1 MADEAI
7 INIRFDTLAKD
18 CEETKCRVSEAE
30 DAIAGLSDRT
40 RSLEYWR
47 NGNGASGAEERLQ
60 AVEDGLLYY
69 SRERIPQRLNC
80 VEADMAAV
88 QRIADHAIEHGV
100 RGAVN
105 DTLDKR
111 DKTAIAKIK
120 AWGPYFATGVVLI
133 LGILERIFK

>member
-7 INIRFDTLAKD
+7 INIKFDTLEKD
-18 CEETKCRVSEAE
+18 CEETKGRMTEAE
-30 DAIAGLSDRT
+30 DAIEGLSERT

-47 NGNGASGAEERLQ
+47 NGNGAAGAEERLQ

-88 QRIADHAIEHGV
+88 QRIADHAIQNGV
-100 RGAVN
+100 QGAVN
-105 DTLDKR
+105 ETLDKR
-111 DKTAIAKIK
+111 DKTAIAKIR
-120 AWGPYFATGVVLI
+120 AWGPYFATAVVLI
-133 LGILERIFK
+133 LGILERLLK

>member
-7 INIRFDTLAKD
+7 INIKFDTLEKD
-18 CEETKCRVSEAE
+18 CEETKGRMTEAE
-30 DAIAGLSDRT
+30 DAIEGLSERT

-47 NGNGASGAEERLQ
+47 NGNGATGAEERLQ

-80 VEADMAAV
+80 VESDMAAV
-88 QRIADHAIEHGV
+88 QRIADHAIQNGV
-100 RGAVN
+100 QGAVN
-105 DTLDKR
+105 ETLDKR

-120 AWGPYFATGVVLI
+120 AWGPYFATAVVLI
-133 LGILERIFK
+133 LGILERLLK